1 MKKPKKPTK
10 ASVTLDIDTGKALY
24 FDVPKLKDIPVMVKK
39 EAHAA
44 TKNDNDAEL
53 FDFLRWDKSLT
64 KKEKATF
71 KKLLADVE
79 KTAKAYGEEEKKV
92 ANTRETDELDETKP
106 PSKAEIAYSR
116 AEDIFTNWQDT
127 HGLHTCINCRYYMQP
142 SAEGS
147 SGVCMKLKKATRPV
161 SNSCPK
167 YTTSTFEE
175 DWEILDMNTADP
187 AIERWSSSCNWHGN
201 SDEERDND

>member
-1 MKKPKKPTK
+1 MKKPKKATK

-24 FDVPKLKDIPVMVKK
+24 FDVPKLKDIPVMIKK

-44 TKNDNDAEL
+44 TKDGNDAEL

-71 KKLLADVE
+71 KKLLADVN
-79 KTAKAYGEEEKKV
+79 KTAKVYGEEEKK
-92 ANTRETDELDETKP
+92 AKDTREQDEFDETEP

-116 AEDIFTNWQDT
+116 AEDILTNWQDT
-127 HGLHTCINCRYYMQP
+127 HGLHTCMNCRYYMQP

-161 SNSCPK
+161 SNSCRQ

-175 DWEILDMNTADP
+175 DWEILDMNTCDP
-187 AIERWSSSCNWHGN
+187 VIDYLNSKGNWRGN
-201 SDEERDND
+201 SDEDADNN